1 MPQPAQPPAE
11 LKVQPYTA
19 QRALALFQNYTD
31 SDDPSVI
38 GPEGF
43 EGLCMDSGIP
53 LEGALPLILAWQVD
67 AKEMAKISKE
77 EWTKGMDTLKY
88 VVRHLFPNA

>member
-1 MPQPAQPPAE
+1 
-11 LKVQPYTA
+11 
-19 QRALALFQNYTD
+19 LALFQNYAD
-31 SDDPSVI
+31 SDDPNVI

-77 EWTKGMDTLKY
+77 EWAKGMDTLKY
-88 VVRHLFPNA
+88 ATRLSPDD